1 MGASDPNRDEQ
12 LSEWLEQQIK
22 ETTRTGDVEGIVLAG
37 ITDNMAD
44 IFARYVEKS
53 LDYQTQF
60 TNEYSF
66 QSNT

>member
-22 ETTRTGDVEGIVLAG
+22 ETTRMGDVEGIVLAG